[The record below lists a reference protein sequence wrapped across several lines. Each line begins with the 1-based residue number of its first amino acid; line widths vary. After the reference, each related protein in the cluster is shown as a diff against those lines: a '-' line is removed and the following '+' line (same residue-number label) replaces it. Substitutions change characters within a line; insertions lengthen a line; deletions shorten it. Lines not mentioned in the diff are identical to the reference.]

1 MYPLSLTYFEKGNPD
16 SYKMIKISEG
26 VSFSNPP
33 KHYYPFNDLK
43 FKDLYDNSNQIIDIY
58 KPLNEDCDDF
68 IINYLSVKD
77 YQKKEDKRDLSEYN
91 GCLYSELLPLYTRL
105 GVMKSFK
112 KVYQNNITLY
122 GKFMIHDSWDNLLFS
137 FEGKIFKS
145 KGLVFVLTTNVT
157 DFEALIEENKKI
169 FYKYNPAVVIS
180 KDKVFI
186 KKNKKF
192 KDLEKQYTNFNFEDM
207 IFKDFTHNEWLSFYD
222 EILNMEVL
230 SYTGEV
236 EFKLNN
242 GSSAYF
248 SVNISPEYYESE
260 VVVKFYFRD
269 ITSFKYDEFNS
280 KIFQENLLISEKL
293 NKFALLHVDNT
304 GYLKWD
310 REIYDIL
317 ELDKSELPSTDSN
330 YNVFRDFL
338 DNENRDKFDK
348 IVNGEIDHFYAKS
361 LKITSAKGNIK
372 YLTVYSFV
380 SGNLYNNGYNRI
392 IFYVQDITRLVS
404 IQEELKSN
412 NMMIESNINSD
423 EVLLKEVHHRVKNN
437 LQIILSLLNI
447 DYNFNKDN
455 PETTIWNTIDR
466 INSMALIHDKTYL
479 SNNTDYVN
487 VRDYIVSQSSQ
498 IFSLYGG
505 SNIHLHTDIDSM
517 ELNIDIITLLG
528 LMINE
533 LILNTIKYAF
543 PSGEGDLWI
552 KLKKVDEGMVL
563 TVCDNGI
570 GLPSDLD
577 INSTSSLGMTILQ
590 SLTKQ
595 IDGELINLKPS
606 KGTAIMIN
614 FPI

>member
-1 MYPLSLTYFEKGNPD
+1 MFPLSLTYFEKGNPE
-16 SYKMIKISEG
+16 SFKMIKIDEG

-33 KHYYPFNDLK
+33 KHFYPFKDLK
-43 FKDLYDNSNQIIDIY
+43 FKELYAYSNQIIDIY
-58 KPLNEDCDDF
+58 KPLNSDCDDF
-68 IINYLSVKD
+68 IINYLSSKD
-77 YQKKEDKRDLSEYN
+77 YHKKDEKRDLSEYN
-91 GCLYSELLPLYTRL
+91 GCLYSEFLPVYTSL
-105 GVMKSFK
+105 GVLKSFK

-122 GKFMIHDSWDNLLFS
+122 AKFMIHDSNDNLLFS
-137 FEGKIFKS
+137 YESKIFKS
-145 KGLVFVLTTNVT
+145 KGLIFVLTNNVT
-157 DFEALIEENKKI
+157 DSEALIEENKKI
-169 FYKYNPAVVIS
+169 FYQYNPAVVIS
-180 KDKVFI
+180 KNQVFI
-186 KKNKKF
+186 NKNKKF
-192 KDLEKQYTNFNFEDM
+192 KDLEKKYSIFNFEDM
-207 IFKDFTHNEWLSFYD
+207 IFKDFTHEEWLSFYD
-222 EILNMEVL
+222 EILKMEVL
-230 SYTGEV
+230 SYSGEV

-248 SVNISPEYYESE
+248 SVYISPEYYESE
-260 VVVKFYFRD
+260 SVVKFYFRD
-269 ITSFKYDEFNS
+269 ITSFKYDKFNS
-280 KIFQENLLISEKL
+280 KIFQQNLLISEKL

-304 GYLKWD
+304 GYFNWD

-317 ELDKSELPSTDSN
+317 ELNKSEIQNYDSD
-330 YNVFRDFL
+330 YNFFRDFL
-338 DNENRDKFDK
+338 DSESKDKFDK
-348 IVNGEIDHFYAKS
+348 IVNGEIDHFYNKV

-455 PETTIWNTIDR
+455 PETTIWNTINR
-466 INSMALIHDKTYL
+466 INSMAFIHDKTYQ
-479 SNNTDYVN
+479 SNSMDYVN
-487 VRDYIVSQSSQ
+487 VRDYIVSESSQ

-505 SNIHLHTDIDSM
+505 SNINLHTDIDSM
-517 ELNIDIITLLG
+517 ELNMDIITPLG

-552 KLKKVDEGMVL
+552 KLKKADEGLVL
-563 TVCDNGI
+563 TVCDNGV
-570 GLPSDLD
+570 GLPSDLN
-577 INSTSSLGMTILQ
+577 INTTSSLGMTILQ

-606 KGTAIMIN
+606 KGTGIMIK

>member
-1 MYPLSLTYFEKGNPD
+1 MFPLSLTYFEKGNPE
-16 SYKMIKISEG
+16 SFKMIKIDEG

-33 KHYYPFNDLK
+33 KHFYPFKDLK
-43 FKDLYDNSNQIIDIY
+43 FKELYAYSNQIIDIY
-58 KPLNEDCDDF
+58 KPLNSDCDDF
-68 IINYLSVKD
+68 IINYLSSKD
-77 YQKKEDKRDLSEYN
+77 YHKKDEKRDLSEYN
-91 GCLYSELLPLYTRL
+91 GCLYSEFLPVYTSL
-105 GVMKSFK
+105 GVLKSFK

-122 GKFMIHDSWDNLLFS
+122 AKFMIHDSNDNLLFS
-137 FEGKIFKS
+137 YESKIFKS
-145 KGLVFVLTTNVT
+145 KGLIFVLTNNVT
-157 DFEALIEENKKI
+157 DSEALIEENKKI
-169 FYKYNPAVVIS
+169 FYQYNPAVVIS
-180 KDKVFI
+180 KNQVFI
-186 KKNKKF
+186 NKNKKF
-192 KDLEKQYTNFNFEDM
+192 KDLEKKYSIFNFEDM
-207 IFKDFTHNEWLSFYD
+207 IFKDFTHEEWLSFYD
-222 EILNMEVL
+222 EILKMEVL
-230 SYTGEV
+230 SYSGEV

-248 SVNISPEYYESE
+248 SVYISPEYYESE
-260 VVVKFYFRD
+260 SVVKFYFRD
-269 ITSFKYDEFNS
+269 ITSFKYDKFNS
-280 KIFQENLLISEKL
+280 KIFQQNLLISEKL

-304 GYLKWD
+304 GYFNWD

-317 ELDKSELPSTDSN
+317 ELNKSEIQNYDSD
-330 YNVFRDFL
+330 YNFFRDFL
-338 DNENRDKFDK
+338 DSESKDKFDK
-348 IVNGEIDHFYAKS
+348 IVNGEIDHFYNKV

-455 PETTIWNTIDR
+455 PETTIWNTINR
-466 INSMALIHDKTYL
+466 INSMAFIHDKTYQ
-479 SNNTDYVN
+479 SNSMDYVN
-487 VRDYIVSQSSQ
+487 VRDYIVSESSQ

-505 SNIHLHTDIDSM
+505 SNINLHTDIDSM
-517 ELNIDIITLLG
+517 ELNMDIITPLG

-552 KLKKVDEGMVL
+552 KLKKADEGLVL
-563 TVCDNGI
+563 TVCDNGV
-570 GLPSDLD
+570 GLPSDLN
-577 INSTSSLGMTILQ
+577 INTTSSLGMTILQ

-595 IDGELINLKPS
+595 IDGELIN
-606 KGTAIMIN
+606 
-614 FPI
+614 

>member
-1 MYPLSLTYFEKGNPD
+1 MFPLSLTYFEKGNPE
-16 SYKMIKISEG
+16 SFKMIKIDEG

-33 KHYYPFNDLK
+33 KHFYPFKDLK
-43 FKDLYDNSNQIIDIY
+43 FKELYAYSNQIIDIY
-58 KPLNEDCDDF
+58 KPLNSDCDDF
-68 IINYLSVKD
+68 IINYLSSKD
-77 YQKKEDKRDLSEYN
+77 YHKKDEKRDLSEYN
-91 GCLYSELLPLYTRL
+91 GCLYSEFLPVYTSL
-105 GVMKSFK
+105 GVLKSFK

-122 GKFMIHDSWDNLLFS
+122 AKFMIHDSNDNLLFS
-137 FEGKIFKS
+137 YESKIFKS
-145 KGLVFVLTTNVT
+145 KGLIFVLTNNVT
-157 DFEALIEENKKI
+157 DSEALIEENKKI
-169 FYKYNPAVVIS
+169 FYQYNPAVVIS
-180 KDKVFI
+180 KNQVFI
-186 KKNKKF
+186 NKNKKF
-192 KDLEKQYTNFNFEDM
+192 KDLEKKYSIFNFEDM
-207 IFKDFTHNEWLSFYD
+207 IFKDFTHEEWLSFYD
-222 EILNMEVL
+222 EILKMEVL
-230 SYTGEV
+230 SYSGEV

-248 SVNISPEYYESE
+248 FVYISPEYYESE
-260 VVVKFYFRD
+260 SVVKFYFRD
-269 ITSFKYDEFNS
+269 ITSFKYDKFNS
-280 KIFQENLLISEKL
+280 KIFQQNLLISEKL

-304 GYLKWD
+304 GYFNWD

-317 ELDKSELPSTDSN
+317 ELNKSEIQNYDSD
-330 YNVFRDFL
+330 YNFFRDFL
-338 DNENRDKFDK
+338 DSESKDKFDK
-348 IVNGEIDHFYAKS
+348 IVNGEIDHFYNKV

-455 PETTIWNTIDR
+455 PETTIWNTINR
-466 INSMALIHDKTYL
+466 INSMAFIHDKTYQ
-479 SNNTDYVN
+479 SNSMDYVN
-487 VRDYIVSQSSQ
+487 VRDYIVSESSQ

-505 SNIHLHTDIDSM
+505 SNINLHTDIDSM
-517 ELNIDIITLLG
+517 ELNMDIITPLG

-552 KLKKVDEGMVL
+552 KLKKADEGLVL
-563 TVCDNGI
+563 TVCDNGV
-570 GLPSDLD
+570 GLPSDLN
-577 INSTSSLGMTILQ
+577 INTTSSLGMTILQ

-606 KGTAIMIN
+606 KGTGIMIK

>member
-1 MYPLSLTYFEKGNPD
+1 MFPLSLTYFEKGNPE
-16 SYKMIKISEG
+16 SFKMIKIDEG

-33 KHYYPFNDLK
+33 KHFYPFKDLK
-43 FKDLYDNSNQIIDIY
+43 FKELYAYSNQIIDIY
-58 KPLNEDCDDF
+58 KPLNSDCDDF
-68 IINYLSVKD
+68 IINYLSSKD
-77 YQKKEDKRDLSEYN
+77 YHKKDEKRDLSEYN
-91 GCLYSELLPLYTRL
+91 GCLYSEFLPVYTSL
-105 GVMKSFK
+105 GVLKSFK

-122 GKFMIHDSWDNLLFS
+122 AKFMIHDSNDNLLFS
-137 FEGKIFKS
+137 YESKIFKS
-145 KGLVFVLTTNVT
+145 KGLIFVLTNNVT
-157 DFEALIEENKKI
+157 DSEALIEENKKI
-169 FYKYNPAVVIS
+169 FYQYNPAVVIS
-180 KDKVFI
+180 KNQVFI
-186 KKNKKF
+186 NKNKKF
-192 KDLEKQYTNFNFEDM
+192 KDLEKKYSIFNFEDM
-207 IFKDFTHNEWLSFYD
+207 IFKDFTHEEWLSFYD
-222 EILNMEVL
+222 EILKMEVL
-230 SYTGEV
+230 SYSGEV

-248 SVNISPEYYESE
+248 SVYISPEYYESE
-260 VVVKFYFRD
+260 SVVKFYFRD
-269 ITSFKYDEFNS
+269 ITSFKYDKFNS
-280 KIFQENLLISEKL
+280 KIFQQNLLISEKL

-304 GYLKWD
+304 GYFNWD

-317 ELDKSELPSTDSN
+317 ELNKSEIQNYDSD
-330 YNVFRDFL
+330 YNFFRDFL
-338 DNENRDKFDK
+338 DSESKDKFDK
-348 IVNGEIDHFYAKS
+348 IVNGEIDHFYNKV

-455 PETTIWNTIDR
+455 PETTIWNTINR
-466 INSMALIHDKTYL
+466 INSMAFIHDKTYQ
-479 SNNTDYVN
+479 SNSMDYVN
-487 VRDYIVSQSSQ
+487 VRDYIVSESSQ

-505 SNIHLHTDIDSM
+505 SNINLHTDIDSM
-517 ELNIDIITLLG
+517 ELNMDIITPLG

-552 KLKKVDEGMVL
+552 KLKKADEGMVL
-563 TVCDNGI
+563 TVCDNGV
-570 GLPSDLD
+570 GLPSDLN
-577 INSTSSLGMTILQ
+577 INTTSSLGMTILQ

-606 KGTAIMIN
+606 KGTGIMIK

>member
-1 MYPLSLTYFEKGNPD
+1 MFPLSLTYFEKGNPE
-16 SYKMIKISEG
+16 SFKMIKIDEG

-33 KHYYPFNDLK
+33 KHFYPFKDLK
-43 FKDLYDNSNQIIDIY
+43 FKELYAYSNQIIDIY
-58 KPLNEDCDDF
+58 KPLNSDCDDF
-68 IINYLSVKD
+68 IINYLSSKD
-77 YQKKEDKRDLSEYN
+77 YHKKDEKRDLSEYN
-91 GCLYSELLPLYTRL
+91 GCLYSEFLPVYTSL
-105 GVMKSFK
+105 GVLKSFK

-122 GKFMIHDSWDNLLFS
+122 AKFMIHDSNDNLLFS
-137 FEGKIFKS
+137 YESKIFKS
-145 KGLVFVLTTNVT
+145 KGLIFVLTNNVT
-157 DFEALIEENKKI
+157 DSEALIEENKKI
-169 FYKYNPAVVIS
+169 FYQYNPAVVIS
-180 KDKVFI
+180 KNQVFI
-186 KKNKKF
+186 NKNKKF
-192 KDLEKQYTNFNFEDM
+192 KDLEKKYSIFNFEDM
-207 IFKDFTHNEWLSFYD
+207 IFKDFPHEEWLSFYD
-222 EILNMEVL
+222 EILKMEVL
-230 SYTGEV
+230 SYSGEV

-248 SVNISPEYYESE
+248 SVYISPEYYESE
-260 VVVKFYFRD
+260 SVVKFYFRD
-269 ITSFKYDEFNS
+269 ITSFKYDKFNS
-280 KIFQENLLISEKL
+280 KIFQQNLLISEKL

-304 GYLKWD
+304 GYFNWD

-317 ELDKSELPSTDSN
+317 ELNKSEIQNYDSD
-330 YNVFRDFL
+330 YNFFRDFL
-338 DNENRDKFDK
+338 DSESKDKFDK
-348 IVNGEIDHFYAKS
+348 IVNGEIDHFYNKV

-455 PETTIWNTIDR
+455 PETTIWNTINR
-466 INSMALIHDKTYL
+466 INSMAFIHDKTYQ
-479 SNNTDYVN
+479 SNSMDYVN
-487 VRDYIVSQSSQ
+487 VRDYIVSESSQ

-505 SNIHLHTDIDSM
+505 SNINLHTDIDSM
-517 ELNIDIITLLG
+517 ELNMDIITPLG

-552 KLKKVDEGMVL
+552 KLKKADEGMVL
-563 TVCDNGI
+563 TVCDNGV
-570 GLPSDLD
+570 GLPSDLN
-577 INSTSSLGMTILQ
+577 INTTSSLGMTILQ

-606 KGTAIMIN
+606 KGTGIMIK